1 MANTNT
7 YNDDFG
13 KAFIERLKILPF
25 VIAVFAFAYS
35 VNKGLWALDTIVIVV
50 VIIVLIPVKLGLIV
64 IGVIQLWRKESK
76 KVILLLFLPIFL
88 VLGFLFDFETVPEL
102 WAYHFG
108 IETQGKAV
116 ELINTSKSHFVRYE
130 YSVGNVTFRKQ
141 QDTSPSYFESLSPGS
156 IVNVKY
162 SQDNPKIS
170 FLVDVDYLKNQTTFT
185 LFMGFGIMVAIF
197 ASKIQEKVISLFKGV
212 FGSKKPA

>member
-102 WAYHFG
+102 LAYHFG
-108 IETQGKAV
+108 I
-116 ELINTSKSHFVRYE
+116 
-130 YSVGNVTFRKQ
+130 
-141 QDTSPSYFESLSPGS
+141 
-156 IVNVKY
+156 
-162 SQDNPKIS
+162 
-170 FLVDVDYLKNQTTFT
+170 
-185 LFMGFGIMVAIF
+185 
-197 ASKIQEKVISLFKGV
+197 
-212 FGSKKPA
+212 